1 MKFRALWTVA
11 VLMAMAP
18 SVNARLDSTFLGAL
32 AGAGAGLVLS
42 HNVSGVHREWA
53 VPALALAGGW
63 MGHEWDRR
71 REAMEFPGQFDTV
84 LRLREPPLQID
95 RPAPDNLHPGVI
107 LLKISIIT
115 TRGQCRDINVLRL
128 GDRFIGPQGEVYA
141 HRPTPEELAVKYGE

>member
-1 MKFRALWTVA
+1 MPMVLTVGVQA
-11 VLMAMAP
+11 GP
-18 SVNARLDSTFLGAL
+18 DSTFLGAL

-71 REAMEFPGQFDTV
+71 RETMEFPGQYDTV

-95 RPAPDNLHPGVI
+95 PPSADNLHPGVI
-107 LLKISIIT
+107 LLKISIRT
-115 TRGQCRDINVLRL
+115 TRGLCRDVNVLRL
-128 GDRFIGPQGEVYA
+128 GDRFIGPQGEVYVR
-141 HRPTPEELAVKYGE
+141 RPTPDELAVKYGK